1 MRADSL
7 LTELAAIIG
16 APDLKLAEAPRR
28 LTGGFFT
35 ENHRFR
41 LANAPPPW
49 DTPLVVRL
57 FPVVVP
63 DDVVRLEA
71 VVQGGVAAAGLPAP
85 RVVHFDPN
93 AWLDGRRYFVMECMP
108 GRPLLGDI
116 GGLSLNRAEVL
127 LFL

>member
-16 APDLKLAEAPRR
+16 APDVKFAEAPQR

-41 LANAPPPW
+41 LAHAPPPW
-49 DTPLVVRL
+49 DTPLVLRL

-85 RVVHFDPN
+85 SCLRLR
-93 AWLDGRRYFVMECMP
+93 AARRS
-108 GRPLLGDI
+108 PLLRDGVHA
-116 GGLSLNRAEVL
+116 RAAVSW
-127 LFL
+127 